1 MGAGSGRI
9 IVFRSNFEVL
19 IFVEGLEET
28 LRAKTRANQLNPH
41 VMAGPGQGPE
51 PHYCELMLSRIYTV
65 FPNCNLVLIEQYI
78 GLFFFVICE
87 LAVLWGFLP

>member
-19 IFVEGLEET
+19 IFVEGVEPSDEET
-28 LRAKTRANQLNPH
+28 LRARTRASKLNPH

-51 PHYCELMLSRIYTV
+51 PHY
-65 FPNCNLVLIEQYI
+65 
-78 GLFFFVICE
+78 
-87 LAVLWGFLP
+87 

>member
-19 IFVEGLEET
+19 IEVLIEGLEPSHEET
-28 LRAKTRANQLNPH
+28 LRARTRANKLNPH

-51 PHYCELMLSRIYTV
+51 PHY
-65 FPNCNLVLIEQYI
+65 
-78 GLFFFVICE
+78 
-87 LAVLWGFLP
+87 